1 MAPLLG
7 TWSFVS
13 AEVQEWL
20 QMLFSAA
27 SVVFTLYFWLVRA
40 NRERVSVV
48 VHQVGGFEGVLDGG
62 VGIWSGTLFVVNRS
76 IMPTAIVAARA
87 ELWWQGRWL
96 AGNCVSCDGSE
107 LPWNLPPAQAF
118 AKAVRVAF
126 DVGMETTRAQVY
138 ADQRLRI
145 TFVTV
150 EGRRVTGEVR
160 TNDLCA
166 MAA

>member
-1 MAPLLG
+1 MSPLFGSWWL
-7 TWSFVS
+7 VS

-20 QMLFSAA
+20 KMLFSAG
-27 SVVFTLYFWLVRA
+27 SLVFTLYFWLVRA
-40 NRERVSVV
+40 NRERVAVA

-62 VGIWSGTLFVVNRS
+62 IGIWSGKLFVVNRS
-76 IMPTAIVAARA
+76 ILSTAIVAARA

-96 AGNCVSCDGSE
+96 VGNCIPGDDCE

-118 AKAVRVAF
+118 AKTVRAAF
-126 DVGMETTRAQVY
+126 DLGPETSRAQVY
-138 ADQRLRI
+138 ADHLLRI

-150 EGRRVTGEVR
+150 EGRRVRGEVR

-166 MAA
+166 AAA